1 MIVKC
6 CLYRG
11 RSILRRDLDSV
22 GDTDCTAWRGR
33 GRVFVTHARRRSTII
48 FLDMRNHSLIE
59 LLNAM
64 AGIFHLG
71 QPAQDEEAL
80 CDVFDATSEFP
91 LSLIG
96 EAREQFQSSV
106 DDLLDC
112 LGPVNDTL
120 SRQFLIKELIPL
132 IREKKITGQAF
143 DAAGAERFR
152 QHLSALPL
160 EKYRVLRPLWGVD
173 VAPEKAPITLGDFTI
188 DFGRKVLIA
197 ERDSPVFTTVQKPE
211 WQNQLLI
218 QCSVPARESNRA
230 SELADK
236 LFYRFE
242 LIFRFLIGRRTDWV
256 DVGILNYKGARM
268 RDQFLYSE
276 DGSWLGHSSGWQGA
290 MQPFLL
296 KDERFPIPT
305 PPMIE
310 LLTRS
315 NNDLEKHIVRC
326 AEWTGQAIAEPNE
339 AAALVKAAIALEVL
353 FSANEKGVITP
364 SIMAQIAES
373 SAFLLGTDSASSMG
387 IEREVKR
394 LYGVRSAVVHSGK
407 DAVDPKDLNAFIRI
421 CRRLVLRLLSEEE
434 FRQMDSVSR
443 LAESFRQRKYAVSVN
458 T

>member
-1 MIVKC
+1 M
-6 CLYRG
+6 
-11 RSILRRDLDSV
+11 
-22 GDTDCTAWRGR
+22 
-33 GRVFVTHARRRSTII
+33 AR
-48 FLDMRNHSLIE
+48 
-59 LLNAM
+59 
-64 AGIFHLG
+64 IFHLG
-71 QPAQDEEAL
+71 LPAQDEDAL

-96 EAREQFQSSV
+96 GAREQFQSSV
-106 DDLLDC
+106 DDLRDV
-112 LGPVNDTL
+112 LGPIKETL
-120 SRQFLIKELIPL
+120 SRQFLIGELIPL
-132 IREKKITGQAF
+132 IREKKIAGQAF
-143 DAAGAERFR
+143 DTADAERFR
-152 QHLSALPL
+152 QYLSDLPL
-160 EKYRVLRPLWGVD
+160 QRYRVLRPLWGVD
-173 VAPEKAPITLGDFTI
+173 VAPENAPVTLGDFTI

-197 ERDSPVFTTVQKPE
+197 DRDSTVFDTVQKPE

-218 QCSVPARESNRA
+218 ECGVSARESSRA
-230 SELADK
+230 AELADK

-276 DGSWLGHSSGWQGA
+276 DGSWLGHSSGWHGA

-296 KDERFPIPT
+296 KDARFPIPT
-305 PPMIE
+305 PPMMRLFE

-353 FSANEKGVITP
+353 FSGNEKGVITP

-373 SAFLLGTDSASSMG
+373 SAFLLGADSTSSME

-394 LYGVRSAVVHSGK
+394 LYGVRSSVVHSGK
-407 DAVDPKDLNAFIRI
+407 DAVDPKDLNAFLRI
-421 CRRLVLRLLSEEE
+421 CRNVILRLLSEED
-434 FRQMDSVSR
+434 FKQMESASR
-443 LAESFRQRKYAVSVN
+443 LAEYFRQRKYAASVKR
-458 T
+458 